1 MSTRGMRVLLVDDN
15 VDSSELLCELL
26 QRAGHEVCVAADP
39 EQALVQVPAFQ
50 PELAIIDIGLPI
62 MDGYELAHEIRAI
75 ARCGL
80 IALSGYPAATYAA
93 DARRTN
99 FDSYLE
105 KPLDRAAL
113 MQAIAAFEH
122 ELDPLAIDA

>member
-1 MSTRGMRVLLVDDN
+1 MRVLLVDDN

-26 QRAGHEVCVAADP
+26 QRAGHEVRVASDP

-75 ARCGL
+75 AHCGL
-80 IALSGYPAATYAA
+80 IALSGYPVSTYAA
-93 DARRTN
+93 DARRSN
-99 FDSYLE
+99 FDRYLE

-113 MQAIAAFEH
+113 MQAIAALE
-122 ELDPLAIDA
+122 EASSDVAIDA